1 VTEPV
6 SVIVCTR
13 NRAKSLRLSLES
25 IVAERPDRMIIVDQ
39 SIDDASET
47 VAGAFGSSAKI
58 QYIHSE
64 KAGLSRAYNLGIA
77 AADTELLAFTDDD
90 CTVPVGW
97 LAAIVRAF
105 GENPTASMMYGQVKA
120 GDMELGP
127 GDYIPV
133 LPFTEIRRYSPTDRF
148 EVFGMGANFA
158 ARRSD
163 LLAVGGFDE
172 ALGGGGIFR
181 SSQDSD
187 MQLRLWRSGRTVLA
201 HPGFS
206 VDHFGARTPEQWQ
219 GTARAYGFGDG
230 AFLVKHLRL
239 RDRTAAR
246 LLASKALREAVLPVA
261 RVLKHRSYSPE
272 YALGLCQGVR
282 AGLRHPVD
290 QVSRKY
296 MLDA

>member
-13 NRAKSLRLSLES
+13 NRAESLRLSLES
-25 IVAERPDRMIIVDQ
+25 IVAERPNQIVVVDQ
-39 SIDDASET
+39 STDDASKAVVGT
-47 VAGAFGSSAKI
+47 FDDSANVL
-58 QYIHSE
+58 YMHTE

-77 AADTELLAFTDDD
+77 AANTELLAFTDDD
-90 CTVPVGW
+90 CTVPAGW
-97 LAAIVRAF
+97 LAAIAGAF
-105 GENPTASMMYGQVKA
+105 EENPAAAMMYGQVKA
-120 GDMELGP
+120 GEMVLGP

-133 LPFTEIRRYSPTDRF
+133 LPFAEIRRYSPGDRF

-163 LLAVGGFDE
+163 LVAVGGFDE
-172 ALGGGGIFR
+172 ALGGGGMFR

-206 VDHFGARTPEQWQ
+206 VAHFGARTPAQWQ

-230 AFLVKHLRL
+230 AFLIKHLRL
-239 RDRTAAR
+239 RDKTAAR
-246 LLASKALREAVLPVA
+246 LLASKALREAIVPIA
-261 RVLKHRSYSPE
+261 RVLKRRSYSPE

-290 QVSRKY
+290 QRSRKY
-296 MLDA
+296 LLDA